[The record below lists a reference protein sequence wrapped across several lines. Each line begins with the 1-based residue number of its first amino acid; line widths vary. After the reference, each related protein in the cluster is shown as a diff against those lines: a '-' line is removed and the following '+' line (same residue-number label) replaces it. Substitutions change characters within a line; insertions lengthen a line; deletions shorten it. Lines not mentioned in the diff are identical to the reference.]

1 MITLVVSAHLQ
12 STCGTS
18 CDMFLGILLN
28 DAQEQETWIQLS
40 IDQSLS

>member
-1 MITLVVSAHLQ
+1 MLVVSAHLQ
-12 STCGTS
+12 STRGTS

-28 DAQEQETWIQLS
+28 RAQEQETWIQLA

>member
-1 MITLVVSAHLQ
+1 MLVLSTHLL

-28 DAQEQETWIQLS
+28 GAQEQETWIQLA